1 MKINRV
7 LVLGVA
13 MFVGL
18 VVNLQAFGL
27 IWGNRPSGFDDQTIW
42 DECYPSQ
49 QGNIDD
55 QQEMGECEC
64 EQFDL
69 YWYDDECHTSPGG

>member
-1 MKINRV
+1 MKGLRRLTATLA
-7 LVLGVA
+7 LVA
-13 MFVGL
+13 L
-18 VVNLQAFGL
+18 VSATGHGFSLV
-27 IWGNRPSGFDDQTIW
+27 WGNRPSGFDDQAIW